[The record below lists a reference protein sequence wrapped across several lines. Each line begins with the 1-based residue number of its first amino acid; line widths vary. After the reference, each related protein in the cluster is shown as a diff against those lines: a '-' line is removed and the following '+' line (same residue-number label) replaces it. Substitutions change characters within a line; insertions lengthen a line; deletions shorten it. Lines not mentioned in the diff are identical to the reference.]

1 MKRTFVLFIFIL
13 EFGVAFSQDRII
25 KSDGTEIISKV
36 IEITTEFI
44 KYKNYN
50 QPDGPIRNAAIRDVI
65 KIIYQDGTVE
75 EYNKEIK
82 SNYSTE
88 SNQNKKTTETN
99 SKDSITNSK
108 IIQMVTSGTPTS
120 LILYNIQKSINHF
133 NLSSERLIDMCD
145 FGVPSEVI
153 LAMKNSKNNIPN
165 TDTWNKLVTDN
176 TITNSKIVK
185 WSNIKIPS
193 NFIIEKINN
202 SIWSINTTADSVMY
216 LVSLN
221 TSVDSL
227 LFLAE
232 NKVATEVINKIIEI
246 DSKKQVSVMAE
257 PIVPDVLTN
266 KKIIKLSSLGCN
278 PAYIKNKIQTSS
290 NMFEINVASIN
301 ELMKEGV
308 APEVI
313 DKMMSVTGVS
323 LAVENKDKPGVVENN
338 NKPVTV
344 VNSSSLVENKSSLK
358 TEPIIKQNNESKATT
373 VIEKSDASVNIDK
386 LTNDDII
393 KLTQSRN
400 QAWFIIKKIQN
411 SDCAFDLS
419 SEDITMLVNSNVS
432 TTVIEEMKLKGN
444 TGSKNTSYSSKL
456 AKERLNNEKI
466 INLTK
471 FGIEASIIISKIQQS
486 ENEFDISPSA
496 IINLKQKNVSDE
508 VIKEMMRV
516 TIRK

>member
-1 MKRTFVLFIFIL
+1 MASKYWLLLNFDKKIMKRTFVLFIFIL

-227 LFLAE
+227 
-232 NKVATEVINKIIEI
+232 
-246 DSKKQVSVMAE
+246 
-257 PIVPDVLTN
+257 
-266 KKIIKLSSLGCN
+266 
-278 PAYIKNKIQTSS
+278 
-290 NMFEINVASIN
+290 
-301 ELMKEGV
+301 
-308 APEVI
+308 
-313 DKMMSVTGVS
+313 
-323 LAVENKDKPGVVENN
+323 
-338 NKPVTV
+338 
-344 VNSSSLVENKSSLK
+344 
-358 TEPIIKQNNESKATT
+358 
-373 VIEKSDASVNIDK
+373 
-386 LTNDDII
+386 
-393 KLTQSRN
+393 
-400 QAWFIIKKIQN
+400 
-411 SDCAFDLS
+411 
-419 SEDITMLVNSNVS
+419 
-432 TTVIEEMKLKGN
+432 
-444 TGSKNTSYSSKL
+444 
-456 AKERLNNEKI
+456 
-466 INLTK
+466 
-471 FGIEASIIISKIQQS
+471 
-486 ENEFDISPSA
+486 
-496 IINLKQKNVSDE
+496 
-508 VIKEMMRV
+508 
-516 TIRK
+516 